1 MDILNYATITPDLV
15 DTFAPLIPPSLLDAL
30 RTERVMGLGST
41 LGDLPN
47 GALIFQ
53 IEGHTA
59 RILSLYV
66 DQYDRR
72 NGTGRSLMEKLRT
85 ILRSIPGIYSIRA
98 ALPEG
103 NTDAAMF
110 FEAMDS
116 RFETAENVT
125 ARFTLSAL
133 ENSPLRTLPTSSHC
147 IPGSKLGRKELSYF
161 QHLMEKD
168 GTYLM
173 AGNLWESP
181 VCQDHSWY
189 YIKDKKIQGCVIM
202 TKQQTG
208 LSLSFMVNFG
218 SALVLPSLLSC
229 LFASVTE
236 AFPPETEI
244 TLEATSP
251 ETRKL
256 LDTFIPSAAKS
267 SCRVAVLAV

>member
-1 MDILNYATITPDLV
+1 MDILDCVTITPELV
-15 DTFAPLIPPSLLDAL
+15 DSFATLIPSSLLDAL
-30 RTERVMGLGST
+30 RAEKVMGLGSM
-41 LGDLPN
+41 LADMPN
-47 GALIFQ
+47 GALIFRL
-53 IEGHTA
+53 EDHSA
-59 RILSLYV
+59 HILSLYV

-72 NGTGRSLMEKLRT
+72 NGTGRFLIKKLRAV
-85 ILRSIPGIYSIRA
+85 LRAVPGIFSIRA
-98 ALPEG
+98 ALSED
-103 NTDAAMF
+103 DADTSMF

-133 ENSPLRTLPTSSHC
+133 EDSPLRSLPTSSHC
-147 IPGSKLGRKELSYF
+147 IPGAKLGREELSYF

-173 AGNLWESP
+173 AGNLWEPP

-218 SALVLPSLLSC
+218 SALVLPSLLSS
-229 LFASVTE
+229 LFASVSE

-244 TLEATSP
+244 SLEAISP

-256 LDTFIPSAAKS
+256 LDTFIPSAVKS
-267 SCRVAVLAV
+267 SRRVAVLTV